1 MAIETNSSIKNIIQ
15 NHDAKSWSSK
25 IDSATK
31 NKRLSDVNLEE
42 LGDLKPAKSFTE
54 MLTESLSKVNQ
65 MQTEANTA
73 IQKLASGES
82 KNIHETML
90 AVERADIAFKTMNQ
104 IRGKLIDAYK
114 EVMRMQV

>member
-1 MAIETNSSIKNIIQ
+1 MAIETNSSIKSIIQ

-31 NKRLSDVNLEE
+31 NKRLSDVSLEE

-65 MQTEANTA
+65 MQTEPTR
-73 IQKLASGES
+73 LF
-82 KNIHETML
+82 KNSR
-90 AVERADIAFKTMNQ
+90 VERVKISMKQ
-104 IRGKLIDAYK
+104 CWLWK
-114 EVMRMQV
+114 EPILRLKQ